1 MTCVWNPR
9 ALICMAFYDVAITIN
24 ESLPNGP
31 NTVSVCDIATYSSSG
46 STGAGGR
53 ALTYR
58 YRVTSEYDTTAIL
71 TVIQAMP
78 VGTRKSAN
86 HRDHI
91 SQLHRSHQPISVTTS
106 FYLHGHTSQSP

>member
-1 MTCVWNPR
+1 MAVVA
-9 ALICMAFYDVAITIN
+9 AL
-24 ESLPNGP
+24 NGP

-78 VGTRKSAN
+78 AGSCSWVVPFAFVSIVWVLPLTVY
-86 HRDHI
+86 DHI
-91 SQLHRSHQPISVTTS
+91 WVIHIWVIHIWVNQLTT
-106 FYLHGHTSQSP
+106 FG